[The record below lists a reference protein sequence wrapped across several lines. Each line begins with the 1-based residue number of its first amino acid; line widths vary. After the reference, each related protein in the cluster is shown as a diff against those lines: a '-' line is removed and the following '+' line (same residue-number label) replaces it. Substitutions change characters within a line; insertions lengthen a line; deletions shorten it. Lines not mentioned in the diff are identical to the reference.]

1 MLSPHPLPSSQFLGP
16 RQVAP
21 QPRQVAAA
29 ILSPRPPPVAAVLR
43 SPGVSNLSPPEVPT
57 SLYEVL
63 GVPASASDREIK
75 AAYRGLALK
84 CHPDVGASAEEFMRV
99 QSAYCTLSDPDKR
112 ADYDRQ
118 LTASSAAAA
127 SLGRRHRSTYSRT
140 TSFPGNRRRTWE
152 TDQCW

>member
-16 RQVAP
+16 RVAP
-21 QPRQVAAA
+21 PPRQVAAA
-29 ILSPRPPPVAAVLR
+29 IISPRSPPVVAVLR
-43 SPGVSNLSPPEVPT
+43 SPGVSNPSPEVPT

-63 GVPASASDREIK
+63 GVPAWASGREIK

-99 QSAYCTLSDPDKR
+99 QAAYCTLSDPDKR

-127 SLGRRHRSTYSRT
+127 SLGRRHRSSYSRT
-140 TSFPGNRRRTWE
+140 ASFPGNRRRTWE